1 MANMI
6 QKINLLFLFLFY
18 LKKIHHFG
26 GSKYSIIQ
34 ALPGLDRKTSSSSAY
49 CLIAVLLNL
58 VFQLDKYKP
67 NEEKAILAF
76 RVPFF

>member
-26 GSKYSIIQ
+26 GPKHRIIQ
-34 ALPGLDRKTSSSSAY
+34 ALKGLDRKK
-49 CLIAVLLNL
+49 LIFSLLCYSCFAKAEVL
-58 VFQLDKYKP
+58 
-67 NEEKAILAF
+67 A
-76 RVPFF
+76 